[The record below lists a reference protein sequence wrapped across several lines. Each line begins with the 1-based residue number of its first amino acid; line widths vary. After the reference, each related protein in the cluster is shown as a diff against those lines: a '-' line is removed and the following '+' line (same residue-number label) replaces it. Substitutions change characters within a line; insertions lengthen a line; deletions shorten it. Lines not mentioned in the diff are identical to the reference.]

1 MNTEPTDEQIDKLP
15 KWAQR
20 YIRTQQMYISNLNAH
35 IDTLSQGPDDSDTFV
50 EHYSTYPTRPLGKSP
65 IIKFKLGDDTHEN
78 ALNLRVHEHRDGSK
92 YLNVMALSSFV
103 SIRPRS
109 GNTFDIYVEE
119 R

>member
-1 MNTEPTDEQIDKLP
+1 MEPTAEQLAKLP

-20 YIRTQQMYISNLNAH
+20 YIRTQQMYIENLNAH
-35 IDTLSQGPDDSDTFV
+35 VDELSQGPDDSDTFV

-65 IIKFKLGDDTHEN
+65 IIKFKLGEDEHER
-78 ALNLRVHEHRDGSK
+78 AVHLRVHERNDGSK
-92 YLNVMALSSFV
+92 YLNVMALSSWV

-109 GNTFDIYVEE
+109 GNTFDIYMEE